1 MQTTMLAALAA
12 ELFDVKAEAVPLP
25 GEHNINARLDV
36 GGRPQYL
43 LKVYSGETSPAE
55 TAFQE
60 ALMDHLARTG
70 SAVPTAALVAANTA
84 TVAGKK
90 RAVHLLEWVP
100 GTPWSQ
106 AGPADRRRLRAL
118 GSAVAALDGALAGFE
133 HSELDRDFR
142 WHPLRAGELER
153 SLPHV
158 ADGEREFTARA
169 LARLGELM
177 PELLALPQQAI
188 HNDANENNVLLDADG
203 RITSIIDFG
212 DVVRAPRV
220 CGLAVAAA
228 YAQLGQADPVSTAC
242 AVIAGYHVEAPLSA
256 AELRLLPDLINARLA
271 MSIANAVE
279 QLAADPDNVYLDSS
293 QPQIR
298 ELVKV
303 LSAEPHELLVARF
316 RDACGYRPIPE
327 EREIVS
333 WLRSAACDPAPMLR
347 TDPAIAR
354 IHTID
359 WTAHG
364 PAELHIERGAEVVDA
379 AIAAD
384 RGACGGTLTL
394 GRYRED
400 RVVYRSDAFATGSGR
415 ERRSVHMAIDVFDAA
430 GAPVF
435 APFDGRVEAVEFR
448 GADYDYGGVVL
459 LEHRTGSGTQFW
471 LLVGHL
477 DRRSVERLRA
487 GDPVRRGEPIG
498 WIGPAAENG
507 GWPPHVH
514 VQLFTT
520 LLGRSTDLPG
530 AVRPSEADVWESI
543 CPNPSLVLRAPGN
556 TAVVPDRDA
565 EQITARRAAN
575 LSPSLSLSYA
585 EPLHITAGEG
595 AELIDAYGRRYLDLV
610 NNVCHVGHCHPQ
622 VVAAVAE
629 QAGRLNTNT
638 RYLHANITE
647 YARRL
652 AATFPDPLN
661 VVMLTNSGS
670 EANDLALRL
679 ARTATGREHV
689 LSLDWAYHGNLS
701 SLVEI
706 SPYKF
711 NRPGG
716 TGPGERV
723 RVCEVPD
730 PYRGAFG
737 SDGPRY
743 AEHVQAQCADLSAAG
758 TPPAA
763 FIHESVL
770 SCAGQIELA
779 DGYLPAAY
787 AAARAAGALCIADEV
802 QCGFGRVGEHMWA
815 FERHGVVPD
824 IVTLGKPI
832 GNGHPIAAVVTT
844 PEVARRFRTGM
855 EYFNTFGGNP
865 VSCAAALAVLD
876 VVENERLMANAARVG
891 GYLRQ
896 RLSAMAQRHRAI
908 GDVRGR
914 GLFLGVDLVVDRAG
928 REPDRALAKS
938 VVEAA
943 KRDGL
948 LLSTDGPGDNVLKI
962 KPPLV
967 LGMDQAR
974 RAADVLDRALA
985 EAVTAQ
991 DGDGDPAFGRQVPP
1005 RDDRA
1010 PEDFGFYGDK

>member
-1 MQTTMLAALAA
+1 MDTTALAAFAA
-12 ELFDVKAEAVPLP
+12 ELFDIHAEAAPLP
-25 GEHNINARLDV
+25 GERDSNTRLDV
-36 GGRPQYL
+36 GRRPRYL
-43 LKVYSGETSPAE
+43 LKIYSAEASPAE
-55 TAFQE
+55 IEFQE
-60 ALMDHLARTG
+60 ALLGHLAGCR
-70 SAVPTAALVAANTA
+70 SAVPSAALVAATTA
-84 TVAGKK
+84 TVSGEK
-90 RAVHLLEWVP
+90 RTVHLLEWVP
-100 GTPWSQ
+100 GVLWSQ
-106 AGPADRRRLRAL
+106 AGPADGRRLRAL
-118 GSAVAALDGALAGFE
+118 GSAVAALDRTLAGFE

-142 WHPLRAGELER
+142 WHPLRAVELER
-153 SLPHV
+153 AVPRV
-158 ADGEREFTARA
+158 AESEREFTASA

-177 PELLALPQQAI
+177 PELRTLPQQAI
-188 HNDANENNVLLDADG
+188 HNDANENNILLDADG
-203 RITSIIDFG
+203 RITIIDFG

-220 CGLAVAAA
+220 CGLAVAVA
-228 YAQLGQADPVSTAC
+228 YAQLGQPDPVAAAC
-242 AVIAGYHVEAPLSA
+242 AVIAGYHTEAPLSA
-256 AELRLLPDLINARLA
+256 TELRLLPDLINARLA
-271 MSIANAVE
+271 MSIANNVE
-279 QLAADPDNVYLDSS
+279 QRAADPDNEYLDSS

-303 LSAEPHELLVARF
+303 LSAEPRELLVARF
-316 RDACGYRPIPE
+316 RDACGYRPIPA

-347 TDPAIAR
+347 TDPATAR

-359 WTAHG
+359 WSAHG
-364 PAELHIERGAEVVDA
+364 PAELHIGRGAEAVDA

-384 RGACGGTLTL
+384 RAARGGTLTL

-400 RVVYRSDAFATGSGR
+400 RVVYRSDAFAGGPGG
-415 ERRSVHMAIDVFDAA
+415 ERRSVHVAIDLFDAA

-435 APFDGRVEAVEFR
+435 APFDGKVEAVEFR
-448 GADYDYGGVVL
+448 DADYDYGGVVL
-459 LEHRTGSGTQFW
+459 LEHRTGSGTPFW

-487 GDPVRRGEPIG
+487 GDPVRRGETIG
-498 WIGPAAENG
+498 WIGRAAENG
-507 GWPPHVH
+507 GWPPHIH

-543 CPNPSLVLRAPGN
+543 CPNPNLVLRAPGN

-565 EQITARRAAN
+565 EQIAARRAAN

-585 EPLHITAGEG
+585 EPLHITGGEG

-622 VVAAVAE
+622 VVSAIRE

-638 RYLHANITE
+638 RYLHANIAE

-723 RVCEVPD
+723 RVCDVPD

-758 TPPAA
+758 AAPAA

-787 AAARAAGALCIADEV
+787 AAARAVGALCIADEV

-891 GYLRQ
+891 GYLQQ
-896 RLSAMAQRHRAI
+896 RLSAMAEHHPAI

-914 GLFLGVDLVVDRAG
+914 GLFLGVDLVVDRASK
-928 REPDRALAKS
+928 EPDRALAKH

-943 KRDGL
+943 KRDGV

-967 LGMDQAR
+967 LGMEQAR

-985 EAVTAQ
+985 QAVTA
-991 DGDGDPAFGRQVPP
+991 R
-1005 RDDRA
+1005 
-1010 PEDFGFYGDK
+1010 

>member
-1 MQTTMLAALAA
+1 MQTTILSALAA
-12 ELFDVKAEAVPLP
+12 DLFDVHAEAVPLP
-25 GEHNINARLDV
+25 GEATDNTRLDV
-36 GGRPQYL
+36 EGRPQYL
-43 LKVYSGETSPAE
+43 LKMYAADTSPAE
-55 TAFQE
+55 IELQE
-60 ALMDHLARTG
+60 ALLTHLARTE
-70 SAVPTAALVAANTA
+70 SALPTASLVATSTA
-84 TVAGKK
+84 TVAGHQ
-90 RAVHLLEWVP
+90 RTAHLLEWIP
-100 GTPWSQ
+100 GTPYSQ
-106 AGPADRRRLRAL
+106 AGPADARRLHAL
-118 GSAVAALDGALAGFE
+118 GSAVATLDGILAGFE
-133 HSELDRDFR
+133 HSALDRDFR
-142 WHPLRAGELER
+142 WHPLRAGDLAR
-153 SLPHV
+153 ALPHV
-158 ADGEREFTARA
+158 GDGVRDFTAST

-177 PELLALPQQAI
+177 PELRALPQQAI
-188 HNDANENNVLLDADG
+188 HNDANDNNVLLDADG
-203 RITSIIDFG
+203 RIAAIIDFG

-228 YAQLGQADPVSTAC
+228 YAQLGQDDPVAAAC
-242 AVIAGYHVEAPLSA
+242 AVVAGYHAEAPLSA
-256 AELRLLPDLINARLA
+256 TELRLLPDLINARLA
-271 MSIANAVE
+271 MSIANSVE
-279 QLAADPDNVYLDSS
+279 QLAADPDNAYLDSS

-298 ELVKV
+298 ELVTM
-303 LSAEPHELLVARF
+303 LSGEPHEVLVARF
-316 RDACGYRPIPE
+316 RDACGYRPVPT
-327 EREIVS
+327 EREIVA
-333 WLRSAACDPAPMLR
+333 WLRSAGCDPAPMLR
-347 TDPAIAR
+347 TDPATAR

-364 PAELHIERGAEVVDA
+364 PADLHIRHGAPSVGA
-379 AIAAD
+379 AIDAHRTAH
-384 RGACGGTLTL
+384 GGTLTI

-400 RVVYRSDAFATGSGR
+400 RVVYRSDAFAGGR
-415 ERRSVHMAIDVFDAA
+415 GGERRSVHMAIDVFDAA

-435 APFDGRVEAVEFR
+435 APFDGTVKAVEFR

-459 LEHRTGSGTQFW
+459 LEHRTGTSDGAGDGTPFW

-477 DRRSVERLRA
+477 DRRSVEQLRA
-487 GDPVRRGEPIG
+487 GDTVRRGDTIG
-498 WIGPAAENG
+498 RLGAAAENG
-507 GWPPHVH
+507 GWPPHIH

-543 CPNPSLVLRAPGN
+543 CPNPNLVLRAPGN
-556 TAVVPDRDA
+556 TAVAPDRRAD
-565 EQITARRAAN
+565 QIAARRTAN
-575 LSPSLSLSYA
+575 LSPTLSLSYA

-595 AELIDAYGRRYLDLV
+595 AELIDVHGRRYLDLV
-610 NNVCHVGHCHPQ
+610 NNVCHVGHSHPH
-622 VVAAVAE
+622 VVGAIAE
-629 QAGRLNTNT
+629 QAARLNTNT

-689 LSLDWAYHGNLS
+689 LTLDWAYHGNLS

-711 NRPGG
+711 NRSGG

-723 RVCEVPD
+723 RVCDIPD

-737 SDGPRY
+737 SDGARY
-743 AEHVQAQCADLSAAG
+743 AEHLRTQCAGLSAAG
-758 TPPAA
+758 TGPAA
-763 FIHESVL
+763 FIHESIPG
-770 SCAGQIELA
+770 CAGQVELA

-787 AAARAAGALCIADEV
+787 AEARAAGALCIADEV

-876 VVENERLMANAARVG
+876 VVEDERLMANADRVG
-891 GYLRQ
+891 GYLRR
-896 RLSAMAQRHRAI
+896 RLTAMAEHHPPI

-914 GLFLGVDLVVDRAG
+914 GLFLGADLVVDRDTK
-928 REPDRALAKS
+928 EPDRALAKR

-943 KRDGL
+943 KRDGV

-967 LGMDQAR
+967 LSMEQAR
-974 RAADVLDRALA
+974 RAADVIERALTEVA
-985 EAVTAQ
+985 AA
-991 DGDGDPAFGRQVPP
+991 R
-1005 RDDRA
+1005 
-1010 PEDFGFYGDK
+1010 